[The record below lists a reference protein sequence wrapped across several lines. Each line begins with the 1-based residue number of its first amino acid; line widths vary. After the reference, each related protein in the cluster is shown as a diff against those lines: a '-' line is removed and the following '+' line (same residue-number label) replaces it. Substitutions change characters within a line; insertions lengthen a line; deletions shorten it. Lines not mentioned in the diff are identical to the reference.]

1 MPTSSRLR
9 RLRAACRSW
18 RLIGLAAV
26 VMALLLAFAACQ
38 GQDDA
43 PAPAATVAATE
54 TAAATTAPAA
64 AQPTAAAAS
73 STTDA
78 AATADAPTA
87 TPVPP
92 TQTPVPAPAVQDE
105 VVTLQVVCI
114 NRTLRPCELI
124 RDFYIPRVHAR
135 TDEVRIEIS
144 SYPELGLGGP
154 DTIRLVNNETLEFA
168 EIYSGYV
175 GGDLPVIDVGNL
187 WGVSPSNEAHLVLSE
202 AIEDDMIRILRD
214 ATGGEPVFR
223 AYYPNQYIF
232 SREPLPDLAAYA
244 GKDIRQHSAVLG
256 DLLSGLGATGQ
267 FVAFADVYTALERGV
282 LDAGITG
289 GTPGY
294 GQRWYEVTDYLYG
307 PIVGSLAVT
316 YITVNGEK
324 WRQLSDANRTIL
336 KEVGREYEAENRRLI
351 KEVWDPDGI
360 NLNVAEGMEYSD
372 FPDDVKTQ
380 MRVAALETIIPN
392 WVKRAGGP
400 ESEGVNIFNDKVGPI
415 VGVVINPDGSAS
427 ETEAMM
433 TTGGAMMTPSA
444 AMDWVEGCAG
454 RVVGEVC
461 INIVDAPDGGQ
472 EAISSTYCDG
482 ETAASVP
489 AAHGGGSPSGWSC
502 GVEDGINFDLTPL
515 TSSGQKFEMQ
525 LACINRTLVDCGLAI
540 GNYAETE
547 DIGFV
552 ERIKRRTNG
561 QVVFEVSSFPELGVG
576 GPDTLRLVEDGTL
589 DSAQIYSGYVGGDF
603 PIMDMSNLWGLYP
616 TQEDQLS
623 VIDAIQPKMAEVT
636 AEQGGVQVA
645 YMMTAHNYIFSQP
658 EIRSL
663 DDLQDKKLRSHSTVL
678 SDLISGMG
686 GDPQFIAFADVY
698 TALERGVIDGAI
710 SCGSCGH
717 GLRWYEVADYLV
729 GPIISV
735 GHSWFTVNQAR
746 WDEMPADL
754 QNIIMEEGARH
765 AYLNRQLLFE
775 HFAPTAVR
783 ENVAEGMEL
792 VEFSDDMKAAQR
804 NSAIENVVPGWVTRV
819 GGADSEAA
827 QIFNELVAPIVK
839 VRINADGSASA
850 IE

>member
-1 MPTSSRLR
+1 MVNFSSLPSPGPI
-9 RLRAACRSW
+9 AVPW
-18 RLIGLAAV
+18 RPALAAAAV
-26 VMALLLAFAACQ
+26 LLLLLAMLACGGGSPPQTAAPTT
-38 GQDDA
+38 A
-43 PAPAATVAATE
+43 APAATEA
-54 TAAATTAPAA
+54 APAA
-64 AQPTAAAAS
+64 ADPG
-73 STTDA
+73 
-78 AATADAPTA
+78 
-87 TPVPP
+87 
-92 TQTPVPAPAVQDE
+92 E

-124 RDFYIPRVHAR
+124 RDFYIPRVDER
-135 TDEVRIEIS
+135 TGGQVKIEIS

-154 DTIRLVNNETLEFA
+154 DTIRLLNDHTLELA
-168 EIYSGYV
+168 EVYSGYV
-175 GGDLPVIDVGNL
+175 GGDLPIIDVGNL
-187 WGVSPSNEAHLVLSE
+187 WGLSPSNDAHLALTD

-214 ATGGEPVFR
+214 ATGGEPIFR
-223 AYYPNQYIF
+223 AYYPNQYVF
-232 SREPLPDLAAYA
+232 SREPLPSLAAYS
-244 GKDIRQHSAVLG
+244 GKDIRQHSAILG

-307 PIVGSLAVT
+307 PIVGSIGVT
-316 YITVNGEK
+316 YITVNSEK
-324 WRQLSDANRTIL
+324 WEQLTPENQRIL
-336 KEVGREYEAENRRLI
+336 KEVGAEFDAENRRLL
-351 KEVWDPDGI
+351 KAEWDPDGI

-372 FPDDVKTQ
+372 FPADVKTQ
-380 MRVAALETIIPN
+380 MRAAALDIIIPN

-400 ESEGVNIFNDKVGPI
+400 SSEGVNIFNEKVGPI
-415 VGVVINPDGSAS
+415 VGVVINPDGTAS

-433 TTGGAMMTPSA
+433 MAPSA
-444 AMDWVEGCAG
+444 DCAG
-454 RVVGEVC
+454 RAVGEVC
-461 INIVDAPDGGQ
+461 ITIAPGPDGAM
-472 EAISSTYCDG
+472 EAMAATQCDG
-482 ETAASVP
+482 PTAPSVP
-489 AAHGGGSPSGWSC
+489 AVPGGGSPSGWSC
-502 GVEDGINFDLTPL
+502 GQESGINFNLTPL
-515 TSSGQKFEMQ
+515 ESDGLNFEMQ
-525 LACINRTLVDCGLAI
+525 MACINRTLVDCGLAI

-552 ERIKRRTNG
+552 ERVKRRTNG
-561 QVVFEVSSFPELGVG
+561 QVNFEVSSFPELGVA

-616 TQEDQLS
+616 TQADQLA
-623 VIDAIQPKMAEVT
+623 VIDAIQPKMAAVT

-645 YMMTAHNYIFSQP
+645 YMMTAHNYIFAKPQVD
-658 EIRSL
+658 SL
-663 DDLQDKKLRSHSTVL
+663 ETLQGKKLRSHSTVL

-735 GHSWFTVNQAR
+735 GHSWFTINQSR
-746 WDEMPADL
+746 WDAMPQDL

-775 HFAPTAVR
+775 HYAPTAVAQ
-783 ENVAEGMEL
+783 NVEEGMQL
-792 VEFSDDMKAAQR
+792 VEFTDEMKAAQR
-804 NSAIENVVPGWVTRV
+804 ASAIENVVPGWVDRV
-819 GGADSEAA
+819 GGPASEAA
-827 QIFNELVAPIVK
+827 MIFNEVVAPIVK
-839 VRINADGSASA
+839 VRINDDGTASA
-850 IE
+850 TE

>member
-9 RLRAACRSW
+9 RLRAAGRSW

-38 GQDDA
+38 GQDDDA
-43 PAPAATVAATE
+43 PAPAATTAATE
-54 TAAATTAPAA
+54 TAAATAAPTAADTGA
-64 AQPTAAAAS
+64 AQPTDAPAM
-73 STTDA
+73 TDA
-78 AATADAPTA
+78 AEP
-87 TPVPP
+87 
-92 TQTPVPAPAVQDE
+92 
-105 VVTLQVVCI
+105 VTLQVVCI
-114 NRTLRPCELI
+114 NRTLDPCELI
-124 RDFYIPRVHAR
+124 KDFYIPRVHER
-135 TDEVRIEIS
+135 TDDVRIEIS
-144 SYPELGLGGP
+144 SYPELGLAGP
-154 DTIRLVNNETLEFA
+154 DVVRLVSDETLEFA

-187 WGVSPSNEAHLVLSE
+187 WGVSPNNEAHFALSD
-202 AIEDDMIRILRD
+202 AIEDDIVGILRRETD
-214 ATGGEPVFR
+214 GEPVFR

-232 SREPLPDLAAYA
+232 SNVLLPSLAAYE
-244 GKDIRQHSAVLG
+244 GKKIRQHSTILQ
-256 DLLSGLGATGQ
+256 DLLGGLGAEGQ

-289 GTPGY
+289 GTPGH

-307 PIVGSLAVT
+307 PISGSIAVAYFT
-316 YITVNGEK
+316 INGDK
-324 WRQLSDANRTIL
+324 WAELSPEAQRVL
-336 KEVGREYEAENRRLI
+336 KEVGEEYDVENRRLI
-351 KEVWDPDGI
+351 KAEWDPAGI
-360 NLNVAEGMEYSD
+360 SLNVDEGMEYYE
-372 FPDDVKTQ
+372 FPDDVKAKI
-380 MRVAALETIIPN
+380 REAALEIIIPN

-400 ESEGVNIFNDKVGPI
+400 ESEGVNIFNAKVGPI

-433 TTGGAMMTPSA
+433 PGDGMMTGGAMMTPSA
-444 AMDWVEGCAG
+444 ARDWVENCAG

-489 AAHGGGSPSGWSC
+489 AQHGGGSPSGWSC

-589 DSAQIYSGYVGGDF
+589 DSAQIYSGYIGGDF

-623 VIDAIQPKMAEVT
+623 VIDAIQPHMAQVT

-645 YMMTAHNYIFSQP
+645 YMMTAHTYIFSQP
-658 EIRSL
+658 EIRNL

-698 TALERGVIDGAI
+698 TALERGVIDGAL

-735 GHSWFTVNQAR
+735 GHSWFTINQAR
-746 WDEMPADL
+746 WDEMPADF
-754 QNIIMEEGARH
+754 QQIIMEEGARH

-775 HFAPTAVR
+775 HYAPAAIA
-783 ENVAEGMEL
+783 ENIAEGMEL
-792 VEFSDDMKAAQR
+792 VEFSPEMKAAQR
-804 NSAIENVVPGWVTRV
+804 QSAIDRVVPGWVDRV